1 MTNWQSAL
9 ILQNGTL
16 LDAIRVINATPFLI
30 ALVIDSQTR
39 LLGTITDGDIRRAI
53 LSGASMETPV
63 TRIMNPSPV
72 TASTQ
77 DNRDKILRIIKKT
90 SCNQIP
96 ILNEA
101 GCVVNIKE
109 STEYAKTLPVST
121 PVVLMAGGL
130 GTRLRPLTENCPKPL
145 LPIGNKPILEIIL
158 ENFIDYNFKNFFI
171 SINYKG
177 EMIESH
183 FRNGADWDVNIEYI
197 RENKRMGTAG
207 ALSLINQKFNE
218 PVIVMNADLLTR
230 VNFKQLLDFHKTS
243 GEKATVC
250 VREYDFQ
257 IPFGVVQVDNYRM
270 TGLKEKPVHRLFVNA
285 GIYVLD
291 PSIIHM
297 IPQDTFYD
305 MPDLL
310 SSMVNQNE
318 TPAVFPIH
326 EYWIDIG
333 QMGDFQRA
341 SREFCEENGNVEN
354 TFI

>member
-90 SCNQIP
+90 NCNQIP

-183 FRNGADWDVNIEYI
+183 FRNGADWDVNIE
-197 RENKRMGTAG
+197 
-207 ALSLINQKFNE
+207 
-218 PVIVMNADLLTR
+218 
-230 VNFKQLLDFHKTS
+230 
-243 GEKATVC
+243 
-250 VREYDFQ
+250 
-257 IPFGVVQVDNYRM
+257 
-270 TGLKEKPVHRLFVNA
+270 
-285 GIYVLD
+285 
-291 PSIIHM
+291 
-297 IPQDTFYD
+297 
-305 MPDLL
+305 
-310 SSMVNQNE
+310 
-318 TPAVFPIH
+318 
-326 EYWIDIG
+326 
-333 QMGDFQRA
+333 
-341 SREFCEENGNVEN
+341 
-354 TFI
+354 